1 MPMPRRPLPNNFQQE
16 LNLLMAA
23 ADEFHDSELPEPA
36 AAARKRALPDDSE
49 GDSTAGDEENEPQD
63 ENEAGLE

>member
-1 MPMPRRPLPNNFQQE
+1 MPRRELPNNFQQE

-23 ADEFHDSELPEPA
+23 ADEFNDSELPEPA
-36 AAARKRALPDDSE
+36 VAAQKRALPDDDK
-49 GDSTAGDEENEPQD
+49 GDSTAGDGENEPQD